1 MAARSRR
8 RRFRVTELIDRLKDS
23 TTTLFGLPP
32 SYHDL
37 DAEERRMVRYAG
49 FFAIG
54 VLWFAVALVEVWLLL
69 ALPLAIGACF
79 WLIRKRRENRGGRED
94 ESDDWSY

>member
-1 MAARSRR
+1 MA
-8 RRFRVTELIDRLKDS
+8 ELIDRLKDS

-37 DAEERRMVRYAG
+37 DVDERRLLRYTG

-54 VLWFAVALVEVWLLL
+54 VLWFAIALVEVWLLL
-69 ALPLAIGACF
+69 ALPLAAAGCY
-79 WLIRKRRENRGGRED
+79 WLIRKRRENRPAED
-94 ESDDWSY
+94 EGPDDWNY

>member
-1 MAARSRR
+1 
-8 RRFRVTELIDRLKDS
+8 VTELIDRLKDS

-37 DAEERRMVRYAG
+37 DAEERRMLHYAG
-49 FFAIG
+49 FFAIA

-69 ALPLAIGACF
+69 ALPLAIGGCF
-79 WLIRKRRENRGGRED
+79 WLIRQRRLNRSG
-94 ESDDWSY
+94 ESNEPDDWNY